1 MSFVV
6 ALCDDRRADTGG
18 RPRLRDRPALTSLDR
33 VADDGGVCFDHV
45 MSIRT
50 ARVAEEI
57 QKVLGERLVR
67 GLRDPLPGFV
77 TIRGVEV
84 TSDFTHAKVFVSVF
98 GSDAQKKAAIDGL
111 MAQRGFLRGEV
122 GKNVRLRHTPT
133 LSFILDES
141 AERAARVHALLD
153 EVRAHGTVKTL
164 EVPAESKTI
173 ADARAVVAA
182 QPDVRQAQVATP
194 KPVPTPPAPRKPT
207 PPAAKKPAAV
217 EAAPVTKKP
226 FAALASFAAYV
237 AEPAVE
243 VKPVVV
249 DEEAT
254 KTAAKKPAAKK
265 PAAKKPAAKKPAA
278 KKPAAKKVA
287 KKATK
292 KPAAKKVAKK
302 ATKKVAKKATKKPTA
317 KKPAAKKPAAK
328 KVAKKATT
336 TKAAKKPAAKK
347 VAKKAA
353 TKKAGR

>member
-1 MSFVV
+1 M
-6 ALCDDRRADTGG
+6 
-18 RPRLRDRPALTSLDR
+18 
-33 VADDGGVCFDHV
+33 
-45 MSIRT
+45 
-50 ARVAEEI
+50 
-57 QKVLGERLVR
+57 R

-182 QPDVRQAQVATP
+182 QPDVRQAQIATP
-194 KPVPTPPAPRKPT
+194 KPVPTPPAPKKPT
-207 PPAAKKPAAV
+207 PPTANKPAVV
-217 EAAPVTKKP
+217 EAPAVTKKP
-226 FAALASFAAYV
+226 FAALASFAAWV
-237 AEPAVE
+237 AEPAAPE

-249 DEEAT
+249 EEA
-254 KTAAKKPAAKK
+254 AQKPAAKK
-265 PAAKKPAAKKPAA
+265 PAAKKTAARKPAAKKPPAKKPAANKVTKKPAA
-278 KKPAAKKVA
+278 KKPAKKVAAKKVTTKKVA
-287 KKATK
+287 KKS
-292 KPAAKKVAKK
+292 AAKKAT
-302 ATKKVAKKATKKPTA
+302 TKKVAKKATT
-317 KKPAAKKPAAK
+317 K
-328 KVAKKATT
+328 KVVKK
-336 TKAAKKPAAKK
+336 AAKK